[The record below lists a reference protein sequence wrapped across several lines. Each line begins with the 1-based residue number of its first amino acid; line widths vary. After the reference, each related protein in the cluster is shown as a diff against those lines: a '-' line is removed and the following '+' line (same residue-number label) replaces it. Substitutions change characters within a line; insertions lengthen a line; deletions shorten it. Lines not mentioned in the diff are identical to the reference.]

1 MNYLNFIHVAGC
13 GIDSKDSLLGKVND
27 DKKSLMWLNFVISEL
42 SEGKKDT
49 QFCNSILTSL
59 LQESLAGNTNTA
71 IICNIRADVVD
82 ETISTLK
89 YKSISWTIH
98 RFF

>member
-1 MNYLNFIHVAGC
+1 MAAC
-13 GIDSKDSLLGKVND
+13 GIDSTDSLLGKVND

-42 SEGKKDT
+42 SEGKKDIK
-49 QFCNSILTSL
+49 FCNSILTNL

-71 IICNIRADVVD
+71 IICHIRSDIVD

-89 YKSISWTIH
+89 YIS
-98 RFF
+98 R